1 MIHQGLWLDN
11 HQMRGFQK
19 GEYKEDDLTGST
31 YVRNVLLKGRRMR
44 RMRRRTKRRN
54 IRRMVGLMGRLR
66 VSLGYA

>member
-31 YVRNVLLKGRRMR
+31 YVRHVLLKGRR

-54 IRRMVGLMGRLR
+54 NMRMVGLTGRLR
-66 VSLGYA
+66 VSLVYA